1 MPNWRN
7 PACLVLVAVAAL
19 VATGCATTQPASTQL
34 SDAEI
39 TVKVEAKLAGDPE
52 INPFNIDVDT
62 NEGIVTLSGAVEK
75 KFARDEAERLAR
87 GTEGVRDVIN
97 DIRLGSRDLE
107 DRVSDGWITT
117 KIKTKLAAD
126 PELNPFNINVDCKEG
141 VVTLAGRVKSDHAKA
156 EAEKLARGTE
166 GVVRVENRLKVGDAT
181 PSR

>member
-126 PELNPFNINVDCKEG
+126 PELNPFNINVDTKDG
-141 VVTLAGRVKSDHAKA
+141 IVTLSGRVKTAADA
-156 EAEKLARGTE
+156 EEAVELARGTE
-166 GVVRVENRLKVGDAT
+166 GVQRVQNRLEVG
-181 PSR
+181 